1 MEETLQQI
9 LFELKELKKSQAVV
23 EETTTQNRHDI
34 VGLRTAH
41 TDAERNQAVLE
52 QGMTRINERLGGMQ
66 TDMADMRTDMADMR
80 TDITD
85 IRTDITD
92 MRTDMTDMRTDIT
105 DMQTDITDMQTGMTT
120 INKRLADMRTD
131 MTDMRTDITD
141 IRTDLTKF
149 ALTQE
154 NDVLPRIQLLY
165 EGQSELAA
173 GLKKLKDVP
182 AQIEDIQNTVSVLK
196 YAVKAHTHD

>member
-80 TDITD
+80 TD
-85 IRTDITD
+85 
-92 MRTDMTDMRTDIT
+92 MADMRTDIT
-105 DMQTDITDMQTGMTT
+105 DMQ
-120 INKRLADMRTD
+120 
-131 MTDMRTDITD
+131 TDITD